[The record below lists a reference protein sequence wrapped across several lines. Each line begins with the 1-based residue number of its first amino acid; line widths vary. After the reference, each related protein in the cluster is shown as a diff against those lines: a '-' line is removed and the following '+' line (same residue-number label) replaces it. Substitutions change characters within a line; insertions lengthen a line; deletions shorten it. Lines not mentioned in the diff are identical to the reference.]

1 MGIRQYIISVRLA
14 KYSILLLFLLTSCQT
29 KEKDMPV
36 QANEVEQIIKKFEL
50 TETVKGITNFNLK
63 ADKAMLYRD
72 KTIVY
77 GVMLNFY
84 KNGTPYA
91 MLTSDSGRL
100 ITATNDMEAMGNV
113 KVIGEEGTE
122 LETKLLKWVNAEGKI
137 KTMDK
142 VVITT
147 KDKKR
152 IEGENFESDPGLT
165 HIKLKKTYGYSE

>member
-1 MGIRQYIISVRLA
+1 MKVA
-14 KYSILLLFLLTSCQT
+14 ILILVFLLGCQT
-29 KEKDMPV
+29 KEKDIPV

-77 GVMLNFY
+77 GVVLNFY
-84 KNGTPYA
+84 KTGTPYA
-91 MLTSDSGRL
+91 MLFSDSGML

-152 IEGENFESDPGLT
+152 IQGSDFESDPGLT